1 MNRIKT
7 VSLIGLGALGL
18 LFSESFASAASPGGF
33 RIIADA
39 SRQARYRKEGL
50 YNNDKALNNFKM
62 LRPDEACE
70 PADLLIFAVKYGQLS
85 QAIADAALHVGDQT
99 IILSLLNGISSEE
112 DIRAVYGDK
121 VLGCTVQGMDATKE
135 GNRLYWKNM
144 GAFTV
149 GELYSDQITPR
160 LLLVADYL
168 TRAKLPHTIVTDMRD
183 RMWGKFMLNV
193 GINQVISVFEGNYG
207 TIQRE
212 GPERKRMIAAMREVI
227 TLAKAEGIKL
237 DDNDLLYWLDVIRP
251 LAAEGMP
258 SMRQDLLQGRKT
270 EVDLFAG
277 TVVKLGQK
285 HGIATPVNQALLG
298 EILALEKKF

>member
-1 MNRIKT
+1 MKQIKT

-18 LFSESFASAASPGGF
+18 LFAEPFASAASPGGF
-33 RIIADA
+33 RVIADA
-39 SRQARYRKEGL
+39 SRQEKYRKEGL
-50 YNNDKALNNFKM
+50 YNNDKELSFNMF
-62 LRPDEACE
+62 RPDETCE
-70 PADLLIFAVKYGQLS
+70 PADLLIFAVKYGQLPR
-85 QAIADAALHVGDQT
+85 AIADVARHVGDQT

-121 VLGCTVQGMDATKE
+121 VIGCTVQGMDATKE

-144 GAFTV
+144 GGFTL

-168 TRAKLPHTIVTDMRD
+168 TRAKIPYTLVTDMRD

-193 GINQVISVFEGNYG
+193 GINQVVSVCEGNYG
-207 TIQRE
+207 LVQRE
-212 GPERKRMIAAMREVI
+212 GPERERMIAAMREVI
-227 TLAKAEGIKL
+227 PLAEAEGIRLGEK
-237 DDNDLLYWLDVIRP
+237 DILYWLDVIKP

-277 TVVKLGQK
+277 TVVKLGHK
-285 HGIATPVNQALLG
+285 YGIATPINQALLE
-298 EILALEKKF
+298 EILTLEKDF